1 MAKKAAKKAAKRAA
15 KSKPKRLLRGDPAR
29 GAANRSAG
37 EHILR
42 NSGSNNGGKPRP
54 PKGQISQSV
63 EQAISDVIQLSSSVI
78 EEQIAAGREAAERLR
93 DGLANSPRLNSDIT
107 GLVENLI
114 ATTRDVGAT
123 WLELISIILRSIGTQ
138 PGGGGGVPHTPH
150 GSGKVTRK
158 GTSGGATTVSS
169 ITPADPNAVGVPPQ
183 IVVTGGQVKTVTL
196 DLQPATARFVPFV
209 GPLTAGKYVL
219 TGAKFLVKPN
229 QPGLVLTV
237 SAPKGQ
243 AAGIYSGVVVDSS
256 TGEPGGTLS
265 VTVAG

>member
-1 MAKKAAKKAAKRAA
+1 MAKKAAKKAAKS
-15 KSKPKRLLRGDPAR
+15 KSKRLRRGEPAR

-37 EHILR
+37 DHILR
-42 NSGSNNGGKPRP
+42 NSGSNGGGKPRP
-54 PKGQISQSV
+54 PKSQISQSV
-63 EQAISDVIQLSSSVI
+63 EQAISDVVQLGSSVI
-78 EEQIAAGREAAERLR
+78 EEQIVAGRQAAERLR

-123 WLELISIILRSIGTQ
+123 WLELVSIILRSIGTQ

-150 GSGKVTRK
+150 GSGKVTK
-158 GTSGGATTVSS
+158 TGTSGGANTVSS
-169 ITPADPNAVGVPPQ
+169 ITPADPSAVGVPPQ
-183 IVVTGGQVKTVTL
+183 IVVTGGRVKNVTL
-196 DLQPATARFVPFV
+196 DLHPRTARFVPLV
-209 GPLTAGKYVL
+209 GPLTAGNPKYVL
-219 TGAKFLVKPN
+219 TGAKFSVKSNP
-229 QPGLVLTV
+229 PGLVLTV
-237 SAPKGQ
+237 SAPKDQ